1 MLKKVPE
8 KEWADKLRQTFN
20 TSGEEKIQVE
30 QGIFADGDNKYID
43 KLVFKKGDFD
53 PYRTHSIPASSTC
66 QDSFD
71 NPFEPDQLLPGIEE
85 SYFIALIKRR
95 QSKPKKC

>member
-43 KLVFKKGDFD
+43 KLVL
-53 PYRTHSIPASSTC
+53 RRVI
-66 QDSFD
+66 
-71 NPFEPDQLLPGIEE
+71 
-85 SYFIALIKRR
+85 LIL
-95 QSKPKKC
+95 